1 MANIIVV
8 FLMFLNFIF
17 DWRIIALQCCVG
29 FAIQQH
35 ESAISI
41 HMSPPSLTSLPTP
54 TPGCHRAWA
63 ESPVLHSNFP
73 LAICF
78 TYGNAYVS
86 RLLSQLVLPSPSPA
100 VFLYFSSNFGQILQR
115 IMKSFFVLILL
126 DICLGK
132 QDYFSIANSVFRLS
146 FTSTVSGFPT
156 CQCKHFLKWFI
167 SYTTSYVSWHFTMS
181 MNVKSFLITD

>member
-1 MANIIVV
+1 MAS
-8 FLMFLNFIF
+8 
-17 DWRIIALQCCVG
+17 QCCVK
-29 FAIQQH
+29 FLLYNKMKLL
-35 ESAISI
+35 SVCV
-41 HMSPPSLTSLPTP
+41 LPLP
-54 TPGCHRAWA
+54 LRPRS
-63 ESPVLHSNFP
+63 SPVPSHTSRSSQSTELNLPMLHSNFP